1 MHHWFCLIPLT
12 RLEIRKLKNVEW
24 KKQKIPNSRSNN
36 NFDQIIAVVTYD
48 FSVNVVDGLNVL
60 GLVVFSVALGII
72 ISRLGETG
80 KPLYAFFFG
89 LAEAM
94 MKLVILVIW

>member
-1 MHHWFCLIPLT
+1 MVQLTYLKFMIYLI
-12 RLEIRKLKNVEW
+12 
-24 KKQKIPNSRSNN
+24 
-36 NFDQIIAVVTYD
+36 NFAAVTTYD
-48 FSVNVVDGLNVL
+48 FSVNIVEGLNVL
-60 GLVVFSVALGII
+60 GLVVFSVAFGIV

-89 LAEAM
+89 MAEAM

>member
-1 MHHWFCLIPLT
+1 MSLIYCGLSGLHPGGT
-12 RLEIRKLKNVEW
+12 
-24 KKQKIPNSRSNN
+24 
-36 NFDQIIAVVTYD
+36 T
-48 FSVNVVDGLNVL
+48 DGLNVL

-89 LAEAM
+89 MAEAM